1 VRRGEVWYADQPEPY
16 KARPVVLVGRDES
29 YQVRTHVL
37 VVPVTT
43 RRRALPTEVTL
54 GARNGLR
61 HASVANC
68 DTIQLMPLAR
78 LDRQLGVLERDQ
90 LTALDKALR
99 YALALD

>member
-1 VRRGEVWYADQPEPY
+1 MKRGEVWYADLPEPY
-16 KARPVVLVGRDES
+16 KPRPVVLVGRDES

-43 RRRALPTEVTL
+43 RRRDLPTEVAL
-54 GARNGLR
+54 GAHNGLR
-61 HASVANC
+61 HASIANC

-78 LDRQLGVLERDQ
+78 LDRHLGGLDRDQ

>member
-1 VRRGEVWYADQPEPY
+1 
-16 KARPVVLVGRDES
+16 VLVGRDES

-37 VVPVTT
+37 VVPITT
-43 RRRALPTEVTL
+43 RRRDLPTEVAV

-61 HASVANC
+61 HGSVANC

-78 LDRQLGVLERDQ
+78 LDRRLGALERDQ
-90 LTALDKALR
+90 LSALDKALR